1 MGCRVSLQV
10 HPLPIP
16 KDDSIEIVEPEE
28 EEESIETKLT
38 EIVLSKLESKKESD
52 VKSKPVPLKSTE
64 SKDSYTTVYLD
75 EGDFV

>member
-1 MGCRVSLQV
+1 MGCRVSLQI
-10 HPLPIP
+10 HPLPLP
-16 KDDSIEIVEPEE
+16 KDDSVEVIKPEE

-38 EIVLSKLESKKESD
+38 EVVLSNFESKKESD
-52 VKSKPVPLKSTE
+52 VKSKPVPLESKD